1 MCGGVLTAE
10 ELAKKVSEKEGVI
23 VTQTLTVGVA
33 RVVEMQIKNL
43 EAERDFYKKKLVDIE
58 ELVTVGE
65 RQASECVEGEGE
77 RGVDGGAAGGAGH
90 GDLVGETACRVV

>member
-1 MCGGVLTAE
+1 MAE
-10 ELAKKVSEKEGVI
+10 ELAKKVSEKEGMI

-65 RQASECVEGEGE
+65 RQASECVEGEG
-77 RGVDGGAAGGAGH
+77 
-90 GDLVGETACRVV
+90 